1 MAMDFRNSSLSTF
14 TLLLLFT
21 LYSPFSPC
29 LNRKDEGNEVFCMC
43 SSLEQEFLLFRVRVS
58 SSKSSKKTTLIIIM
72 IMTMMMV
79 LHNIEASVKTE
90 GYKKSFLYSTTNTP
104 RLDGLK

>member
-21 LYSPFSPC
+21 LYSPFGLC

-43 SSLEQEFLLFRVRVS
+43 SSLEQEYS
-58 SSKSSKKTTLIIIM
+58 SLSCQSIIQQ
-72 IMTMMMV
+72 
-79 LHNIEASVKTE
+79 VKQE
-90 GYKKSFLYSTTNTP
+90 DDIDYYYDYDDD
-104 RLDGLK
+104 DGATQHRSLSEDGRI